1 MAEVATFAPG
11 GYRYIRGRFQYS
23 GGVAAE
29 PGFRIERVRFHRLV
43 PLEAGFRRIEA
54 HLEAAGRPMTAF
66 CACELR
72 SPGQFSEEGFVAFNR
87 AYVQTLERWGIFRDE
102 ENPVARSNVCPEVSP
117 PAEPGF
123 HAFCYTVAQNAA
135 NRSARGAGAAAP
147 DNGADAAT
155 FVIAGSGEAP
165 EGPGQY
171 RDRIIRLGDTSPDA
185 MREKARYVLETM
197 ESRMEALGFGWAD
210 ATAAQVYT
218 VNEIHGL
225 LGPEIVARG
234 AAPDGIQWT
243 YARPPVEGLAF
254 EMDVRGVFA
263 ERVAA

>member
-1 MAEVATFAPG
+1 MAEVATFAAG

-29 PGFRIERVRFHRLV
+29 PGYRIERVRFRRLV
-43 PLEAGFRRIEA
+43 PLEAGFRRVEA

-87 AYVQTLERWGIFRDE
+87 AYVGTLERWGIFRDE
-102 ENPVARSNVCPEVSP
+102 ENPVARSNVCPEVNP

-123 HAFCYTVAQNAA
+123 HAFCYTVPDDGT
-135 NRSARGAGAAAP
+135 GAG
-147 DNGADAAT
+147 T

-165 EGPGQY
+165 EGPGKY

-185 MREKARYVLETM
+185 MAEKARYVLDAM
-197 ESRMEALGFGWAD
+197 ESRMAALGFGWAD

-218 VNEIHGL
+218 VHEIHGL
-225 LGPEIVARG
+225 FGPEIVARG
-234 AAPDGIQWT
+234 APPDRNHGPN
-243 YARPPVEGLAF
+243 YPPPVPGRPF
-254 EMDVRGVFA
+254 EMVVRG
-263 ERVAA
+263 RRGGR